1 MKVVLNPKHFH
12 IRAKPTDGSFWLT
25 REKHLE
31 PIIPIKDVTHDV
43 LLCLCADLS
52 AGGETKIIERSIQ
65 FSDGFS
71 CKITVEMINDVA
83 DCPPSSTK
91 DR

>member
-12 IRAKPTDGSFWLT
+12 IRTKPEDGSIWLT
-25 REKHLE
+25 HEKYRQA
-31 PIIPIKDVTHDV
+31 IIPIKDVTNDV

-52 AGGETKIIERSIQ
+52 ADNATQTVERSIK

-71 CKITVEMINDVA
+71 CKITVEVI
-83 DCPPSSTK
+83 K
-91 DR
+91 E